1 MMPRRKKKMYYIF
14 NISDE
19 RFITF
24 CAIFISAFVL
34 VFWSIRAGMCQGWPD
49 IKVRLLP
56 DDSFAVVEYD
66 AATRMWYCPH
76 HDQNGKLDEEQLIY
90 VLGMLDQE
98 TWLDQKHRKV
108 AKKHLEKH
116 YDKFRTKI
124 QKRGL
129 QSPVNINKARLT
141 GLVTLPQVGPVLAV
155 KINEYRNTHNMYMTI
170 EDIMKVEG
178 IGPGT
183 FNAIRHYISTN

>member
-1 MMPRRKKKMYYIF
+1 MPRRKKKMYSIF
-14 NISDE
+14 NISNE

-24 CAIFISAFVL
+24 CAILFSAFVL
-34 VFWSIRAGMCQGWPD
+34 VFGSIRTGMGQGWPD

-66 AATRMWYCPH
+66 AATRMQHCPH

-90 VLGMLDQE
+90 VLGMLGQE
-98 TWLDQKHRKV
+98 TWLDQKHKKV

-116 YDKFRTKI
+116 YDKFKAKI

-141 GLVTLPQVGPVLAV
+141 QLVALPQVGPVLAV
-155 KINEYRNTHNMYMTI
+155 KVNEYRNTHNMYATI

-183 FNAIRHYISTN
+183 FNAIRHYISTE

>member
-1 MMPRRKKKMYYIF
+1 MPRRKKKWYSIF
-14 NISDE
+14 NISNG

-24 CAIFISAFVL
+24 CVILFSAFVL
-34 VFWSIRAGMCQGWPD
+34 VFGSISSGMCQGWPD

-66 AATRMWYCPH
+66 AATQMRHCPH
-76 HDQNGKLDEEQLIY
+76 HDQNGKLDQEQLIY
-90 VLGMLDQE
+90 VLGTLDQE
-98 TWLDQKHRKV
+98 TWLDHKHKKA

-116 YDKFRTKI
+116 YNKFKAKN

-129 QSPVNINKARLT
+129 QSPVDINKARLT
-141 GLVTLPQVGPVLAV
+141 ELVALPRVGPVLAV
-155 KINEYRNTHNMYMTI
+155 KINEYKNKHNIYVAV

-183 FNAIRHYISTN
+183 FNAIRHYISTD

>member
-1 MMPRRKKKMYYIF
+1 MPRRKKKMYSII
-14 NISDE
+14 NISNE
-19 RFITF
+19 RFIIF
-24 CAIFISAFVL
+24 CVILFSAFVM
-34 VFWSIRAGMCQGWPD
+34 VFVSIRTGMCQGWPD

-66 AATRMWYCPH
+66 VATRMRHCPH

-98 TWLDQKHRKV
+98 TWLDKKHKKV

-116 YDKFRTKI
+116 YDRFKAKI

-129 QSPVNINKARLT
+129 LSTVNINKAQLT
-141 GLVTLPQVGPVLAV
+141 ELVALPQVGPVLAV
-155 KINEYRNTHNMYMTI
+155 KINEYRNTHNMYVTI
-170 EDIMKVEG
+170 EDIMKVES

-183 FNAIRHYISTN
+183 FNAIRHYISTE